1 MNKKNLKNIS
11 DNPIVTFNNGE
22 IQVDVRVSPQEETVW
37 LSQNN
42 IAQIFETSQPNVS
55 VHIRNILNE
64 GELDDSVYKDFL
76 YTAEDGKTY
85 KTKFYN
91 LDMALAIGYRV
102 KSKRAI
108 EFRKW
113 VSNVMKE
120 YLIKGYSLNPLR
132 ATITEKNY
140 YELCGEVLKLAD
152 KIDEHESRINHLM
165 PSSTIIYDGTPVN
178 ASYLLSIMI
187 SSAKKKLTIVD
198 PYFDLTGLLL
208 IKDSVGKNDVTIV
221 TSKRIKKD
229 QIYLDHF
236 IETYGNLNLVLDES
250 IHDRFIILDDELV
263 YQLGSSINQIG
274 IKFSTIN
281 QILDK
286 SKKQEILLKINHLI
300 ELNNKKPSTL

>member
-1 MNKKNLKNIS
+1 MKTNKNQNENETLITFVDGTLKL
-11 DNPIVTFNNGE
+11 
-22 IQVDVRVSPQEETVW
+22 DVRVSPDEETVW
-37 LSQNN
+37 LNQNE
-42 IAQIFETSQPNVS
+42 ISKLYATSQQNVS
-55 VHIRNILNE
+55 LHIRNILKDD
-64 GELDDSVYKDFL
+64 ELSQSVHKEIL
-76 YTAEDGKTY
+76 YTADDGKQY

-91 LDMALAIGYRV
+91 FDMVLAIGYRI

-108 EFRKW
+108 AFRKW
-113 VSNVMKE
+113 VSNIMKD
-120 YLIKGYSLNPLR
+120 YLIKGYALNPSR
-132 ATITEKNY
+132 AVISEKNY
-140 YELCGEVLKLAD
+140 LDLCGDVLKLAD

-236 IETYGNLNLVLDES
+236 IETYGNLNVVLDES
-250 IHDRFIILDDELV
+250 IHDRFIILDDELI

-286 SKKQEILLKINHLI
+286 SKKQEILLKINQLI
-300 ELNNKKPSTL
+300 VLNNKKPSNI